1 MTWKDTLRKAPF
13 NIGEAQVRRNY
24 DLVAARTELLNH
36 FPKVLE
42 EYLDEELRREI
53 RDNPNEE
60 SYTVYVKELES
71 ELRNL
76 RNNGI
81 PLQEILKLM
90 EKEYNAQKVTIND
103 KGGIKFEGIIT
114 L

>member
-13 NIGEAQVRRNY
+13 NIGEAQTRRNY
-24 DLVAARTELLNH
+24 DLKAARTELLNH

-42 EYLDEELRREI
+42 EYLDEELSRKI

-60 SYTVYVKELES
+60 RYTVYSRELES
-71 ELRNL
+71 HIRNL
-76 RNNGI
+76 TNNGI
-81 PLQEILKLM
+81 TLREILKVM
-90 EKEYNAQKVTIND
+90 EEEYNAQKVTIND